1 MIGDAIAAALPE
13 LQAEAESLMT
23 ATCRI
28 ERRTGSQFDPVQNTD
43 TATYSTVYEGVCR
56 VRADTSG
63 AAEVLA
69 GEQQVTAQAYRCL
82 VPINAPEIRPHD
94 RVTVTASDDPRQ
106 LAKAFSVTTVATS
119 SEPFCRRFR
128 AIDDQ
133 G

>member
-28 ERRTGSQFDPVQNTD
+28 ERRTGSRFDPYLNTD
-43 TATYSTVYEGVCR
+43 VATYAPVYEGMCR
-56 VRADTSG
+56 VRADNAG
-63 AAEVLA
+63 AAEILA
-69 GEQQVTAQAYRCL
+69 GEQQVTAQSYRCL
-82 VPINAPEIRPHD
+82 VPITAPAIRPHD
-94 RVTVTASDDPRQ
+94 RLTVTASDDPRQ
-106 LAKAFSVTTVATS
+106 QGKAFSVTTVATS
-119 SEPFCRRFR
+119 SEPICRRFR